1 VTTTPLLP
9 PRRKGLVIHERK
21 IVRLK
26 FICWPRVVSEAG
38 KSSRQG
44 KDRRIE
50 GSILLSYPGKARIE
64 GAKDEDERKG
74 AKFST
79 GSETRPC
86 I

>member
-1 VTTTPLLP
+1 
-9 PRRKGLVIHERK
+9 
-21 IVRLK
+21 
-26 FICWPRVVSEAG
+26 VVSEAG